1 MILFIAIFTLRF
13 DEAGLSF
20 LFSCSLSAILVAWAS
35 TKRASLALI
44 YWLFS
49 LTFLGLIPW
58 LHYSEGVAI
67 WRRGLLDTS
76 TIIYVNGMVSLAN
89 VLTFITYKKA
99 LGKKPQHKSAPL
111 SIKRPGLTYLTLLS
125 LSFLG
130 FVGVLASVGFEPQ
143 LLFIRGLYGQGQ
155 ETVFES
161 STFSLLANT
170 FFRMIPVF
178 SFYFILTEFKK
189 AWPIKLII
197 FVIFILS
204 VFPTGVARY
213 LVGYAYLP
221 LLLITVPLMRSGA
234 VFGITIVSAILLV
247 FPFLEQ
253 FRYFISFSDISILP
267 TRQFF
272 FSAHFDA
279 YENFASS
286 VAADFI
292 SGGYQLLGV
301 LLFFVPRFFWPDKPV
316 GSGYTLA
323 LEQGYS
329 FANISM
335 PFLGEGFVN
344 FGSYGVVLFA
354 ISIGFIMGRIDG
366 FMNWRSDGAE
376 ISGFRSAIYYS
387 LFGGLFFVMRGDLLS
402 SFAYL
407 VGILFVA
414 TLIWYLVLFLN
425 ASGRAR

>member
-1 MILFIAIFTLRF
+1 M
-13 DEAGLSF
+13 SF
-20 LFSCSLSAILVAWAS
+20 LFSCSLSAILVALAS

-76 TIIYVNGMVSLAN
+76 TIIYVNTMVSLAN
-89 VLTFITYKKA
+89 VLTFITYEKVLERKQQRKA
-99 LGKKPQHKSAPL
+99 APL
-111 SIKRPGLTYLTLLS
+111 TIKRPGLTYLVLLS

-143 LLFIRGLYGQGQ
+143 LLFIRGLSGQAR
-155 ETVFES
+155 EAVFES
-161 STFSLLANT
+161 GTSSLLANT

-178 SFYFILTEFKK
+178 SFYLIFTEYKK
-189 AWPIKLII
+189 AWPFKLII
-197 FVIFILS
+197 FLIFIFS

-234 VFGITIVSAILLV
+234 VFGITMVSAILFV

-253 FRYFISFSDISILP
+253 FRYFTRFSDISILP

-286 VAADFI
+286 VASDFI

-301 LLFFVPRFFWPDKPV
+301 LLFFIPRVFWPDKPV

-329 FANISM
+329 FGNISM
-335 PFLGEGFVN
+335 PLLGEGFVN
-344 FGSYGVVLFA
+344 FGFYGVVLFA
-354 ISIGFIMGRIDG
+354 ISIGLIMGRIDG
-366 FMNWRSDGAE
+366 FMNSKSDGAE
-376 ISGFRSAIYYS
+376 VSSFRSAIYYS

-407 VGILFVA
+407 IGSLFVA
-414 TLIWYLVLFLN
+414 TLIWYLVLLLN